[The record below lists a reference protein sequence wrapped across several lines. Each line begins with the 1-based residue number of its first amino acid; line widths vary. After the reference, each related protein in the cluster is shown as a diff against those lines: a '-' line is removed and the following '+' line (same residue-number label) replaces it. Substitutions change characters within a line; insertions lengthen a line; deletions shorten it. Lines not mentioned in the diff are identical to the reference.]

1 MPLNWHWPR
10 HPSLYSVKKKKQENK
25 KLHCTSCAKTWQ
37 KGDDHLDTNG
47 ECWQVLTLQF
57 SISRVHPAKVDCAFL
72 EHQSILGKREW
83 FVLHFQRTASVLLP
97 CTVMASAVKLVGSF
111 IPLIPWRSY
120 AFWVTMTI
128 LKHAVLFWNTTV
140 HTSHTLQEFNNGKN
154 LLEHRLFLFISPE
167 NTNLWLSQKTKV
179 KIFQRNISLILSP
192 AAFNSLS
199 LSIRRD
205 KRENSV
211 TTGLGPGIQKKMKQG
226 KQQRKVN
233 RRTSWNEA
241 AWWSYSASLAG
252 VCFNFFSS
260 FSLTSSLGSKF
271 LK

>member
-1 MPLNWHWPR
+1 MYK
-10 HPSLYSVKKKKQENK
+10 SLAERSGSPGHQRWVP
-25 KLHCTSCAKTWQ
+25 TSANTP
-37 KGDDHLDTNG
+37 
-47 ECWQVLTLQF
+47 QF
-57 SISRVHPAKVDCAFL
+57 SISSVHPAKVDCAFL
-72 EHQSILGKREW
+72 GYQSILGKREW
-83 FVLHFQRTASVLLP
+83 FVLHFQRTASVLFP

-140 HTSHTLQEFNNGKN
+140 HTSHTLQEFNNSKKP
-154 LLEHRLFLFISPE
+154 LRAQSVSFHFPWKYQTLVVPE
-167 NTNLWLSQKTKV
+167 NQGE
-179 KIFQRNISLILSP
+179 NIPKKYLTHPLFWVLFS
-192 AAFNSLS
+192 AAFNSHS
-199 LSIRRD
+199 LSICRD

-233 RRTSWNEA
+233 NRRTSSNEA
-241 AWWSYSASLAG
+241 AGWSYSASLAG
-252 VCFNFFSS
+252 VCFNLFSFFP
-260 FSLTSSLGSKF
+260 LTSSLGSKF

>member
-1 MPLNWHWPR
+1 MCKNLAERRWSPGHQRW
-10 HPSLYSVKKKKQENK
+10 
-25 KLHCTSCAKTWQ
+25 
-37 KGDDHLDTNG
+37 
-47 ECWQVLTLQF
+47 VL
-57 SISRVHPAKVDCAFL
+57 
-72 EHQSILGKREW
+72 
-83 FVLHFQRTASVLLP
+83 
-97 CTVMASAVKLVGSF
+97 ASANTPVFYLQSPSSQGWLCFLGTSVNLRQKRMICPSFSENSLRSPSVYSHGLSSKAGRSF